1 MCTVSPVSLYKLLR
15 INHVITSIF
24 QQLFLSSLWETS
36 SFFNHLESGQV
47 GEASGLSGHLSKVV
61 SDYQEIVNMQK
72 AAVEQVRYFVTVN
85 LLLTNSNSIAKS
97 VATNMH
103 L

>member
-1 MCTVSPVSLYKLLR
+1 MR
-15 INHVITSIF
+15 INHVTYVF

-72 AAVEQVRYFVTVN
+72 AAVEQVRYYVTVN
-85 LLLTNSNSIAKS
+85 YKLHFFRKVCDYKYAPVIGFCAEK
-97 VATNMH
+97 
-103 L
+103 